1 MFYSHFKP
9 RLENKLKCMDEIRVR
24 LNPRPSNDE
33 IERELLH
40 LPNAAENIFFQ
51 MSGTSFFQN

>member
-9 RLENKLKCMDEIRVR
+9 RLENKLKRMDEIRVW
-24 LNPRPSNDE
+24 LDPRPSKDE

-40 LPNAAENIFFQ
+40 LPNAENIFFQ
-51 MSGTSFFQN
+51 MSGTSFLQN

>member
-9 RLENKLKCMDEIRVR
+9 RLENKLKCMDEIRVW

-40 LPNAAENIFFQ
+40 LPNTDNIFFQ